1 MKNFQQT
8 APKANLNVIA
18 KAPVSDW
25 DNDKEMSDNS
35 WILSKGE
42 KKKGTGPHRFTPTPI
57 TLFAQVKP
65 ANQSVYN
72 FSFGKI
78 AVFRLR
84 STWSW

>member
-25 DNDKEMSDNS
+25 DNDTEMSDNS

-42 KKKGTGPHRFTPTPI
+42 KKKGLDHTDLLQHPSLCLH
-57 TLFAQVKP
+57 K
-65 ANQSVYN
+65 
-72 FSFGKI
+72 
-78 AVFRLR
+78 
-84 STWSW
+84 